1 MAFGPLSASGRP
13 HRQRSRGTGQ
23 QSVFAAAAGDT
34 AFMAD
39 DRSFVSDSDHG
50 QAGWVTLPSG
60 QRAYRYEDSDDLI
73 CDTGTAP
80 DAAASN

>member
-1 MAFGPLSASGRP
+1 
-13 HRQRSRGTGQ
+13 
-23 QSVFAAAAGDT
+23 
-34 AFMAD
+34 MAD